1 MSVLGTSAEH
11 IYHSLL
17 HLERADPPDDSPASV
32 AAGKK
37 AQAFVVAQRAAI
49 VAALDLLDHGRQT
62 RVSSLCREVM
72 AAPECSFVSVGQ
84 WGVCALSGRTVNSM
98 LRVGTPARTV
108 DLDSKFASFV
118 MSLWQFWHM
127 SVLEQTRMEKYL
139 EDSKHDGELPAP
151 GDGTPA
157 QSEGET
163 RERRAAALA
172 YAEALRVVL
181 DTFTTT
187 LESLRR
193 NRDAAADRG

>member
-1 MSVLGTSAEH
+1 
-11 IYHSLL
+11 
-17 HLERADPPDDSPASV
+17 
-32 AAGKK
+32 
-37 AQAFVVAQRAAI
+37 
-49 VAALDLLDHGRQT
+49 
-62 RVSSLCREVM
+62 
-72 AAPECSFVSVGQ
+72 
-84 WGVCALSGRTVNSM
+84 M

-127 SVLEQTRMEKYL
+127 SVLEQTRMEKNL
-139 EDSKHDGELPAP
+139 EDRKQDGELPAP
-151 GDGTPA
+151 GNGTPA
-157 QSEGET
+157 QSEGRT

-193 NRDAAADRG
+193 TRDAAADRG